1 MERTAP
7 KRLHPPRQ
15 SCFRG
20 SPGKTAERHSCRPGG
35 FGRGYAFPRWE
46 ALQPGLASKDDC
58 ASAFQG
64 LRFQAPAAKGIEGDA
79 LQRKQHGLRK
89 RDFLLIIG
97 AAAVVFVLL
106 FLVGE
111 WLESQQEQP
120 ETRGDY
126 HWRYAAD
133 ALEINGKMYRP
144 KTNLSTILFMG
155 IDQDS
160 TEEQIGYRNGGQA
173 DFLRLIVIDHSEKT
187 LSQLAIDR
195 DTMTPVI
202 MLGVLGNRSGI
213 RTMQIS
219 LSHSF
224 GDGKAQ
230 SCELTVEAVSNLLFS
245 AHINGYVAMN
255 LDGISVLNDSI
266 GGVTVTL
273 TDDFSALDPEMTVG
287 KTITLQGKQAEL
299 FVRSRMSMSI
309 GTNVARMARQQTY
322 VTAMLE
328 LLNSKIS
335 SSSEYVGKLYDE
347 LLSYVVTSY
356 SRAQMINE
364 AWSARNYTRNPVL
377 ELSGEHL
384 VSADGFM
391 EFHVDETAL
400 QEIVLQL
407 FYQEVK

>member
-1 MERTAP
+1 M
-7 KRLHPPRQ
+7 L
-15 SCFRG
+15 
-20 SPGKTAERHSCRPGG
+20 
-35 FGRGYAFPRWE
+35 
-46 ALQPGLASKDDC
+46 
-58 ASAFQG
+58 
-64 LRFQAPAAKGIEGDA
+64 
-79 LQRKQHGLRK
+79 
-89 RDFLLIIG
+89 
-97 AAAVVFVLL
+97 VFVVL

-126 HWRYAAD
+126 HLRYTAD
-133 ALEINGKMYRP
+133 ASEINGKMYRP
-144 KTNLSTILFMG
+144 KTNLTTILFMG

-160 TEEQIGYRNGGQA
+160 TAERVGYRNGGQA
-173 DFLRLIVIDHSEKT
+173 DFLRLIVIDHSAKT
-187 LSQLAIDR
+187 ISQLAIDR
-195 DTMTPVI
+195 DTMTPI
-202 MLGVLGNRSGI
+202 TMLGVLGNRSGI
-213 RTMQIS
+213 RTMQIC
-219 LSHSF
+219 LSHGF
-224 GDGKAQ
+224 GDGREQ
-230 SCELTVEAVSNLLFS
+230 SCELTVEAVSNLLFNT
-245 AHINGYVAMN
+245 HISGYVAMN
-255 LDGISVLNDSI
+255 LDGISALNDSV

-273 TDDFSALDPEMTVG
+273 EDDFSALDPEMTAG
-287 KTITLQGKQAEL
+287 KTLTLMGRQAEL
-299 FVRSRMSMSI
+299 FVRSRMSMTI

-322 VTAMLE
+322 VTAMLD

-347 LLSYVVTSY
+347 LLSYVVTNY